1 MGSQLKVDTITGVTT
16 AGSVAVTGEGN
27 STTTNLQQGLAKQWC
42 NYNQG
47 YNSATVAYRDS
58 FNTSSLTDNGT
69 GDFTIT
75 INNNMT
81 DGNYSHVCDG
91 NYNLA
96 NGNYSNTTGHNQ
108 IYRQMTTTAYDHICM
123 SSNNPFDYHVAMSQI
138 MGDLA

>member
-1 MGSQLKVDTITGVTT
+1 MTSQLNVDTIKGKSTE
-16 AGSVAVTGEGN
+16 GSISIQGEG
-27 STTTNLQQGLAKQWC
+27 SATTNLQQGLAKQWC

-47 YNSATVAYRDS
+47 YNSATVEFRDS

-75 INNNMT
+75 INNNMN

-96 NGNYSNTTGHNQ
+96 NGQYSNTTGHNQ
-108 IYRQMTTTAYDHICM
+108 I
-123 SSNNPFDYHVAMSQI
+123 
-138 MGDLA
+138 